1 VTELHDLARDRL
13 AGAEQRYTTQRRQLV
28 ATLADAEGPLSITDI
43 LAGAPGLAQSSA
55 YRNLAVLEQAG
66 VVSRIVTS
74 GDHARYELSEDLTD
88 HHHHHLICSVCGR
101 VDDFTVPHPVERAL
115 ATAIGEVAGSTGFL
129 ADHHRLDLIGRCSD
143 CARPAPAERRAAG

>member
-1 VTELHDLARDRL
+1 VIELHDQARERL
-13 AGAEQRYTTQRRQLV
+13 AGADQRYTTQRRQLV
-28 ATLADAEGPLSITDI
+28 ESLAQASRPLSIPDI
-43 LAGAPGLAQSSA
+43 LADSHGLAQSSV

-101 VDDFTVPHPVERAL
+101 VDDFTVPSPVERAL
-115 ATAIGEVAGSTGFL
+115 ATAIGQVAGSTGFR
-129 ADHHRLDLIGRCSD
+129 ADHHRLDLIGRCGD
-143 CARPAPAERRAAG
+143 CA